1 MTPPDEKRSV
11 RDFWDERAR
20 DDNAEAN
27 QVTHPDVWQRWIEIE
42 LLKRQLRPDD
52 DVLEVGCGNGY
63 TTAHVA
69 PLVRSVRAVD
79 FSEAMIE
86 RAKSDCQDVR
96 TASGGVPQFSVG
108 DALRLS
114 ADDLGQFD
122 LVTSQRCLI
131 NLPSWEDQQ
140 EALRRIASVTKPGG
154 RFIMMEGCAQGRRA
168 LDEARERMGLDRMPN
183 VWHNID
189 FEVDQTKE
197 FLATDFELVHEQ
209 YLGTYDFVSRL
220 VHPLLVA
227 PEGPQYEAEINR
239 IAAELTMQLTGFPEL
254 GRLFFWVLER
264 RSD

>member
-1 MTPPDEKRSV
+1 MTGSDDKRAV

-20 DDNAEAN
+20 DDNADAN

-42 LLKRQLRPDD
+42 LLKRQLRPGDS
-52 DVLEVGCGNGY
+52 VLEVGCGNGY
-63 TTAHVA
+63 TTAHMA
-69 PLVRSVRAVD
+69 PLVHSVRAID
-79 FSEAMIE
+79 FSDAMIE
-86 RAKSDCQDVR
+86 RARADCRDVR
-96 TASGGVPQFSVG
+96 TASGGAPEFGVG

-114 ADDLGQFD
+114 SDELGQFD

-131 NLPSWEDQQ
+131 NLQSWEDQQ
-140 EALRRIASVTKPGG
+140 EALRRIASVTRPGG

-168 LDEARERMGLDRMPN
+168 LDEARESMGLERMPK

-197 FLATDFELVHEQ
+197 FLATHFDLVHEQ

-220 VHPLLVA
+220 VHPLLVS

-239 IAAELTMQLTGFPEL
+239 IAAELTLHLTGFPEL
-254 GRLFFWVLER
+254 GRLCFWVLER
-264 RSD
+264 RAN

>member
-168 LDEARERMGLDRMPN
+168 LDEARERMG
-183 VWHNID
+183 
-189 FEVDQTKE
+189 T
-197 FLATDFELVHEQ
+197 TS
-209 YLGTYDFVSRL
+209 TSRWT
-220 VHPLLVA
+220 
-227 PEGPQYEAEINR
+227 R
-239 IAAELTMQLTGFPEL
+239 
-254 GRLFFWVLER
+254 R
-264 RSD
+264 RSSSPRTSSSSTSSILARTTSCRGWCTRYSSPPKDRNTRRRSTASPQS